1 MKQLTLRESLARVS
15 RSVMFSEPSYSYV
28 KTDSKNGLTG
38 TEALAS
44 VGPFFG
50 HGSTEPRE

>member
-1 MKQLTLRESLARVS
+1 MSRWLDSARAS

-28 KTDSKNGLTG
+28 KIGLVNGLTG
-38 TEALAS
+38 TKALADAD
-44 VGPFFG
+44 PFVG